1 MDIRSVIGLDSVV
14 SWWTIL
20 CVVGAVNIAA
30 WAFSLAFLKRRQPVM
45 PADTYALC
53 RPQLILSAV
62 YVFGCAFRSALPVFD
77 VPRICLFNTWLSSV
91 IVGRSVATLA
101 ELAFVAQWALML
113 RQTARATGCTTAK
126 AVSRTVLPL
135 IVIAEMCSWY
145 SVLTTSNF
153 GHVFEEALWG
163 LSAAL
168 LVASMVAMWPRCP
181 ANWRPALIVGC
192 VAGVAYVTY
201 MFLFDVPR
209 YWARWLA
216 DEAMGRQYLS
226 FMQGVFDVAE
236 RRVISY
242 RWEDWRGEVTWMTLY
257 FSVAVWI
264 SISLIHA
271 SVRARAMRGVPR
283 L

>member
-1 MDIRSVIGLDSVV
+1 MDIHSVIGLDSVV
-14 SWWTIL
+14 SWWTAL

-30 WAFSLAFLKRRQPVM
+30 WAFSFAFLKRRRPM
-45 PADTYALC
+45 LPADAYALC

-113 RQTARATGCTTAK
+113 RQTACATECVLAK

-135 IVIAEMCSWY
+135 IVIAEICSWY
-145 SVLTTSNF
+145 SVLTTSNL
-153 GHVFEEALWG
+153 GHVFEETLWG

-181 ANWRPALIVGC
+181 KNWRSALIVGC
-192 VAGVAYVTY
+192 VAGVVYVAY
-201 MFLFDVPR
+201 MFLSDVPR
-209 YWARWLA
+209 YWERWLA
-216 DEAMGRQYLS
+216 DEASGRQYLS

-236 RRVISY
+236 RRVISH
-242 RWEDWRGEVTWMTLY
+242 RWEDWKGEVTWMTLY

-271 SVRARAMRGVPR
+271 SVRARALRR
-283 L
+283 LP